1 MLLRTCVF
9 LCGLMMSAA
18 AWAFTPF
25 VIKDIR
31 VEGLQRIEV
40 GTVFNYLPLTVGETL
55 DDRRAAEAIRALF
68 KTGFFQD
75 VSLGQDGDALV
86 VRVQE
91 RPSVGG
97 IAITGNKDIAT
108 DDLKEAL
115 KKIGLAEGRT
125 FDRALLDQVER
136 ELERQYFARG
146 KYGVSIK
153 TEVKPLARNRVDIS
167 LKIDEGDVARIHQ
180 IILVGNRAFDD
191 ETLLEQFQ
199 LGTPTMLSLIT
210 QNDRYSKQKLAGDLE
225 SLRSFYLDRGYINFS
240 IESTQV
246 SITPDKKDVYITIN
260 IAEGER
266 FKIKDVR
273 LAGDLI
279 VPESELKPLVTVNA
293 GDVFSRREA
302 TESAARLSERLGNEG
317 YAFASVNPVPE
328 VDAERREVGL
338 TFLVDPGKRVYVRR
352 INITGNER
360 TLDEVVRRE
369 FRQMEGATISTE
381 KINRSRVRLQRLGY
395 FDDVNVET
403 PVAPGAA
410 DQVDVNVKVT
420 ERDSFGSLMAGIG
433 FSQSQG
439 ILINASVN
447 QDNFLGSGK
456 RVSAAVNNSRVNT
469 VYSFGYTNPYYTMDG
484 VSRGFRVFLRSTDA
498 GNASV
503 ADFTSDTYGASVNYG
518 YPLNEFDSLRL
529 ALGYESTRIKET
541 SETPLPYR
549 DFLAANGDTFDGFK
563 VTLGWS
569 HDTRNR
575 AIFPDDGWY
584 QNLSSDIML
593 PGGGVSFY
601 KLSSSTSWYHPFA
614 SWLTLSL
621 GADLGY
627 GAAYGETEGFPFFEN
642 FYAGGI
648 RSVRGF
654 KSNSL
659 GPREGDN
666 PLGGSMRATGSA
678 ELLFPAPFVADSKSF
693 RLGAFVDFGNVYAD
707 IDDFDVGELRY
718 STGLSAVWLSPIG
731 PLTFSVGKALNAK
744 DVDETELFQFS
755 LGAVF

>member
-1 MLLRTCVF
+1 
-9 LCGLMMSAA
+9 MMSAT
-18 AWAFTPF
+18 AWAFSPF
-25 VIKDIR
+25 VVKDIR

-40 GTVFNYLPLTVGETL
+40 GTVFNYLPLAVGETL
-55 DDRRAAEAIRALF
+55 DERGAAEAIRALF

-75 VSLGQDGDALV
+75 VSLARDGETLV

-97 IAITGNKDIAT
+97 IKIAGNKDIGT
-108 DDLKEAL
+108 DELKEAL

-146 KYGVSIK
+146 KYGVIIQ
-153 TEVKPLARNRVDIS
+153 TEVKPLERNRVDIN
-167 LKIDEGDVARIHQ
+167 LDIDEGDVARIHQ
-180 IILVGNRAFDD
+180 IILVGNKAFDD
-191 ETLLEQFQ
+191 EALLKQFQ
-199 LGTPTMLSLIT
+199 LGTPTVLSLIT

-225 SLRSFYLDRGYINFS
+225 ALRSFYLDRGYINFS

-266 FKIKDVR
+266 FTVKDVR

-279 VPESELKPLVTVNA
+279 VPENDLRLMVTVKP

-317 YAFASVNPVPE
+317 YAFANVNPVPE
-328 VDAERREVGL
+328 LDGERREVSL
-338 TFLVDPGKRVYVRR
+338 TFLIDPGKRVYVRR

-360 TLDEVVRRE
+360 TLDEVARRE

-395 FDDVNVET
+395 FDEVNLET
-403 PVAPGAA
+403 PPVTGTA

-420 ERDSFGSLMAGIG
+420 ERDSFGSLMAGVG

-439 ILINASVN
+439 ILINASVT

-484 VSRGFRVFLRSTDA
+484 VSRGFRVFLRNTDA
-498 GNASV
+498 GEARV
-503 ADFTSDTYGASVNYG
+503 AEFTSDTYGASVNYG
-518 YPLNEFDSLRL
+518 FPLNEFDNVRL
-529 ALGYESTRIKET
+529 ALGYESTHIEET
-541 SETPLPYR
+541 SETPIPYR
-549 DFLAANGDTFDGFK
+549 EFLAENGDTSRGFK
-563 VTLGWS
+563 LTLGWT

-575 AIFPDDGWY
+575 AIFPDEGWN
-584 QNLSSDIML
+584 QNISTDIML
-593 PGGGVSFY
+593 PGGGVSYY
-601 KLSSSTSWYHPFA
+601 KLSSSTSWYYPLRR
-614 SWLTLSL
+614 WLTLSL
-621 GADLGY
+621 AGDVGY
-627 GAAYGETEGFPFFEN
+627 GAAYGDTKGFPFFEN

-666 PLGGSMRATGSA
+666 PLGGASRATGSV
-678 ELLFPAPFVADSKSF
+678 ELIFPAPFISDSKSF
-693 RLGAFVDFGNVYAD
+693 RLGTFLDFGNVYAD
-707 IDDFDVGELRY
+707 LDDIDLGELRY
-718 STGLSAVWLSPIG
+718 AAGVSAVWLSPIG
-731 PLTFSVGKALNAK
+731 PLTFSIGKALNAE